1 MAARAESRSPAA
13 EGQAPPGVG
22 RDASFL
28 GGAAGRAGAPAPRVP
43 RTARRR
49 HWPLRPHRRFKG
61 QPSPPRTWT
70 HGPAC
75 AHPQPLRRTPGSHSP
90 GSGGL
95 AGSLL
100 PTATA
105 SGSGSAAGEHR
116 APGPGGHSLGQG
128 DSGTPQRH
136 HRREPFPVAPTVPTG
151 SCGPSMKHV
160 ARE

>member
-1 MAARAESRSPAA
+1 MKPLSWVERRGEQGHLRPESR
-13 EGQAPPGVG
+13 G
-22 RDASFL
+22 RR
-28 GGAAGRAGAPAPRVP
+28 GG
-43 RTARRR
+43 R